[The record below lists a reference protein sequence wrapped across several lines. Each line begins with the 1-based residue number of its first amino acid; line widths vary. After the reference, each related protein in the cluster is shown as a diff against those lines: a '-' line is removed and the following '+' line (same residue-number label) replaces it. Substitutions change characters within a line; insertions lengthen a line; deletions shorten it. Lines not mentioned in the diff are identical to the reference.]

1 MIDKLINHHGFEVW
15 ADNKI
20 VNFIE
25 DHGHTMAISDHGHMT
40 REDDEYSISS
50 THATGQDGD
59 YINIVL
65 RAHIEHLGGWKS
77 REWSIKRK

>member
-1 MIDKLINHHGFEVW
+1 VKDFINHHGFEVW

-25 DHGHTMAISDHGHMT
+25 DHGHTIAITDHGHMT
-40 REDDEYSISS
+40 RENDEYSISAS
-50 THATGQDGD
+50 HCTGELGQ

-65 RAHIEHLGGWKS
+65 RAHVEHLGGWKS

>member
-1 MIDKLINHHGFEVW
+1 VKDFINHHGFEVW

-25 DHGHTMAISDHGHMT
+25 DHGQTIAITSEGHIT
-40 REDDEYSISS
+40 QENDEYSISA
-50 THATGQDGD
+50 THCTGKLGQ

-65 RAHIEHLGGWKS
+65 RAHVEHLGGWKS